1 MATMLLYPS
10 WLSDLTTFP
19 QQFLSSHT
27 YMKQLLQKTGISAAL
42 LFLLVLLT
50 RLPFLFDGYGVEEDS
65 WGLVVNAYEMHD
77 SGHYIASR
85 IPGHPLQEYVYL
97 FMYDAPAFLWNLLSA
112 FFGALA
118 AVFFFLSVKKLS
130 PENAWASALALA
142 FVPVIYIAGTYVADY
157 TWTLAF
163 SLLAFYLLLERK
175 LFWCGVVLG
184 MATGCRITSLALLL
198 PFVLLLFDRKNF
210 SLFIRQ
216 AFIIGVPTVIIS
228 VLWYIPSY
236 LNHGSGF
243 FGYSDQFAYPP
254 FAKIA
259 YKATLGVFGV
269 LGCIAIGIGL
279 VAGVRCWKR
288 RDIRETTAFPVN
300 RLLWMCVLVVVLYIF
315 SYLRLPQKSAY
326 MIPVVPFVLLF
337 LALTLSVKTFRRI
350 TAVIVLSSFI
360 FGINLTDQFRG
371 TDSSAAS
378 VTFHVAGQEI
388 YFDPFTGPVFAERS
402 KRLRKAAYCE
412 QVLQAAAAQPRKTVI
427 ISGWW
432 YNQLLIESY
441 KRPKNA
447 SIRYAFY
454 MTEADMKQ
462 AINDGY
468 VVTFLAE
475 QDRYNDEM
483 FGQQCTNQLAS
494 PFVMN
499 Q

>member
-1 MATMLLYPS
+1 MNR
-10 WLSDLTTFP
+10 
-19 QQFLSSHT
+19 
-27 YMKQLLQKTGISAAL
+27 LLQHTGIASAL

-65 WGLVVNAYEMHD
+65 WGLVVNAYQMHE

-97 FMYDAPAFLWNLLSA
+97 LIYDASPFAWNLLSA
-112 FFGALA
+112 VFGALA
-118 AVFFFLSVKKLS
+118 AVFFFLAVKKLS
-130 PENAWASALALA
+130 PENSFVAALALA

-163 SLLAFYLLLERK
+163 SLQAFYLLLERK

-210 SLFIRQ
+210 PLFIKQ
-216 AFIIGVPTVIIS
+216 AFIIGVPAVIIS

-243 FGYSDQFAYPP
+243 FGYSDQFPYPP

-269 LGCIAIGIGL
+269 LGCAAVAAGIIAGL
-279 VAGVRCWKR
+279 RSWKR
-288 RDIRETTAFPVN
+288 RDIRETTPFPVQ
-300 RLLWMCVLVVVLYIF
+300 RLLWMCVVVVVVYIF

-326 MIPVVPFVLLF
+326 MIPVVPFILLF
-337 LALTLSVKTFRRI
+337 LALTLTVKTFRI
-350 TAVIVLSSFI
+350 VSALMVLSSFI
-360 FGINLTDQFRG
+360 CGINLTDAFRG
-371 TDSSAAS
+371 TESSAAS

-388 YFDPFTGPVFAERS
+388 YFDPLTGPVFAERS
-402 KRLRKAAYCE
+402 KRQRKAAYCE
-412 QVLQAAAAQPRKTVI
+412 QVLQAAASREQKTVI

-441 KRPKNA
+441 KRPKNDN
-447 SIRYAFY
+447 IRYAFY
-454 MTEADMKQ
+454 ITESEMQ
-462 AINDGY
+462 AAITEGY

-483 FGQQCTNQLAS
+483 FGQHCTNQLAT
-494 PFVMN
+494 PFVIN
-499 Q
+499 H